1 VTGPAPSEQ
10 FMAAAHPRQP
20 ELDQLVR
27 ELRQHV
33 RTLKVHTLHA
43 DIVWRLRRGETV
55 TLPSLLALWPLGEER
70 ISRYVRDLQLWG
82 LVSIEGTTITL
93 ARDA

>member
-1 VTGPAPSEQ
+1 
-10 FMAAAHPRQP
+10 MADTAGERFLTAAHPPLR
-20 ELDQLVR
+20 ELDALVR
-27 ELRQHV
+27 ELRQLV

-55 TLPSLLALWPLGEER
+55 TFPSLLALWPLGEDR